1 MLSVEENQLLT
12 QTGSGTAMGET
23 MRRYWIP
30 AVLSW
35 EIPEPDS
42 PPVRVQLLGEKL
54 LAFRDTSGRIGLVDE
69 FCPHRRASLWFGRN
83 EECGLRCV
91 YHGWKF
97 DVEGNCVDQMNEPE
111 QFKDKIHLTAYPTVE
126 LGGVIWTY
134 MGPPELQPPLPK
146 FEWTQVPES
155 HRVVTKVWQ
164 ECNWLQ
170 ALEGGI
176 DTSHAPILHRTLRAD
191 STLPGINFASPF
203 VQGKAPH
210 LVVENTDYG
219 YRYFGVRPLGEDEV
233 FIRAYH
239 YVLPFHQVRPHKTLG
254 GDSGSAGHIWVPID
268 DANCMVWNWYYSLG
282 DAPLTEEDRRLRN
295 SGNGPDDVDFANEFR
310 SRSHARN
317 DYNIDRQA
325 QKTETFTG
333 IRGVNI
339 QDRAIQEG
347 MGPVVD
353 RSQEHLGPADRAIIV
368 ARQLLSQAIRTH
380 QDGGMPPGLEG
391 SYYTVRATE
400 GSLPKDVD
408 WKEALLPEMYPVGV

>member
-1 MLSVEENQLLT
+1 MLSVEENALLT
-12 QTGSGTAMGET
+12 HTNAGTPMGET

-35 EIPEPDS
+35 EIPEPDC

-54 LAFRDTSGRIGLVDE
+54 VAFRDTSGRIGLIDE
-69 FCPHRRASLWFGRN
+69 FCPHRRVSMWYGRN

-97 DVEGNCVDQMNEPE
+97 DVDGNCVEQMNEPE
-111 QFKDKIHLTAYPTVE
+111 PFCDKIRITAYPTVE
-126 LGGVIWTY
+126 LGGVVWTY

-191 STLPGINFASPF
+191 SPLPGINFASPF
-203 VQGKAPH
+203 VQGEAPK

-219 YRYFGVRPLGEDEV
+219 YRYFGVRPLGDDEV

-239 YVLPFHQVRPHKTLG
+239 YVLPFHQVRPHRTQG
-254 GDSGSAGHIWVPID
+254 GDAGSAGHIWVPID
-268 DANCMVWNWYYSLG
+268 DDNCMVWNWYYSLG
-282 DAPLTEEDRRLRN
+282 EAPLTEEDRRLRS
-295 SGNGPDDVDFANEFR
+295 SGNGPDDVDFTNEFR
-310 SRSHARN
+310 SHANARN
-317 DYNIDRQA
+317 NYHIDRQA

-333 IRGVNI
+333 IRGVNT
-339 QDRAIQEG
+339 QDRALQES
-347 MGPVVD
+347 MGPIVD

-368 ARQLLSQAIRTH
+368 ARQLLGQAIRTH
-380 QDGGMPPGLEG
+380 QDGGAPLGVEG
-391 SYYTVRATE
+391 SYYAVRATE
-400 GSLPKDVD
+400 GSMPNNAD
-408 WKEALLPEMYPVGV
+408 WKEACLREMYPVEA